1 MEIIRNL
8 FNDKDVA
15 LIGQIPLLQTRRD
28 DVRFWIHDCKGI
40 FTVKSAY
47 KWLMDNFN
55 ASSPG
60 ESVGF
65 WNKMWQLKIPPKIKN
80 FIWRLGSDCV
90 PLKSL
95 FLQRHVD
102 IDTLCSMCGLEIE
115 DWRHVFVIGCLARNC
130 WHTVLPQVLQLS
142 SLSILSQTRAV
153 VWLEEIFRALG
164 VEDLMVFCVTLWAIW
179 FARNDKLWNRK
190 PVTASQILL
199 KASSFFQQW
208 KEVQSKF
215 GLCPEVSVAISPSVV
230 QWMQPS
236 VGMLKCNVDAA
247 IFAGVGK
254 IGTGW
259 VVRDHEGKVLN
270 ACRVSHDGV
279 PDATVAEAI
288 SLREVW

>member
-1 MEIIRNL
+1 
-8 FNDKDVA
+8 
-15 LIGQIPLLQTRRD
+15 
-28 DVRFWIHDCKGI
+28 
-40 FTVKSAY
+40 
-47 KWLMDNFN
+47 
-55 ASSPG
+55 
-60 ESVGF
+60 
-65 WNKMWQLKIPPKIKN
+65 
-80 FIWRLGSDCV
+80 
-90 PLKSL
+90 
-95 FLQRHVD
+95 
-102 IDTLCSMCGLEIE
+102 
-115 DWRHVFVIGCLARNC
+115 
-130 WHTVLPQVLQLS
+130 
-142 SLSILSQTRAV
+142 
-153 VWLEEIFRALG
+153 
-164 VEDLMVFCVTLWAIW
+164 MVFCVTLWAIW
-179 FARNDKLWNRK
+179 FARNDKLWNRR

-230 QWMQPS
+230 QWMQPP

-279 PDATVAEAI
+279 PHATVAEAI